1 MAKVWLTAWLP
12 GPTNTPALRKDEN
25 MVINGKVWQHK
36 VVNNCLSHP
45 GGENETYMYS
55 SEPIR
60 SMKKPVNRKTIFGDW
75 LLKNDWEKRLSP
87 HFKCPRNQICGN
99 YLHNH
104 PSRPLRTSVSSRLFY
119 TWPPRTSNCGPALWA
134 SPAAH
139 MHHQNWKQNTSAL
152 HVHAM
157 TTVSLIIIIL
167 SMTLWHKQT
176 TQLHVCAHDY
186 MYVLTLSIAKELIQ
200 LLRSNLLAAIPRV
213 AWLILCYPLFL

>member
-1 MAKVWLTAWLP
+1 MP
-12 GPTNTPALRKDEN
+12 
-25 MVINGKVWQHK
+25 
-36 VVNNCLSHP
+36 
-45 GGENETYMYS
+45 
-55 SEPIR
+55 PI
-60 SMKKPVNRKTIFGDW
+60 PVNLSGLWRNQWI
-75 LLKNDWEKRLSP
+75 EKRFLEMVCWKMIEKNYWAHTSNA
-87 HFKCPRNQICGN
+87 HAIKFAVIIYTTTLRAHCIPRRRSIWRV
-99 YLHNH
+99 YK
-104 PSRPLRTSVSSRLFY
+104 RTSVSSRLFY

-157 TTVSLIIIIL
+157 TTVSLMIIIL

-176 TQLHVCAHDY
+176 IQLCALDY
-186 MYVLTLSIAKELIQ
+186 IYVLTLSIAKEFIQ